1 MPKQKKNTKKV
12 ETRIALSPDADEQA
26 GEAREGSVE
35 LGEGLFAE
43 GLGKGSGFGKDPSEK
58 YLAFDSSSPDTAFA
72 QTFFYD
78 LRDLKRIE
86 RMMMDVQHIKGG
98 HNLQALIA
106 VDLAARLSLKGYAR
120 GQALQVDTGHGG
132 MVNRMRSFLRNQPDQ
147 GQRRVR

>member
-106 VDLAARLSLKGYAR
+106 VDLAAR